1 MTSLL
6 RSPIALV
13 SGGILLSATLVGYL
27 AIPAEASLPIHWGVD
42 GTADAFW
49 PRDRALALAP
59 VAVAVLAALS
69 LAVARFAPQAELQA
83 GRHIAQ
89 VTLPGILA
97 LFAAIQAV
105 IVLIGLGIDLPM
117 TRVIAFSL
125 GLLSIVVGNVLPK
138 SQPNG
143 LAGIRLPWTLSDAAN
158 WRATHRLAGLLMV
171 CAGITLALLAL
182 AMSTGPALAAATI
195 AAMLLPVAIA
205 TLYSYR
211 LTRRN

>member
-1 MTSLL
+1 MTLLL

-13 SGGILLSATLVGYL
+13 AGGILFSATLVGYL
-27 AIPAEASLPIHWGVD
+27 AIPAEALLPIHWGVD

-59 VAVAVLAALS
+59 VAVAVLAAFS
-69 LAVARFAPQAELQA
+69 FAVGRFAPQAELQA
-83 GRHIAQ
+83 GRHIAE
-89 VTLPGILA
+89 VTLPAILA
-97 LFAAIQAV
+97 LFAAIQTV
-105 IVLIGLGIDLPM
+105 IVLIGLGVDLSM
-117 TRVIAFSL
+117 TRVIAFGL

-143 LAGIRLPWTLSDAAN
+143 LAGIRLPWTLADNAN

-182 AMSTGPALAAATI
+182 VMSTGPALAAATI
-195 AAMLLPVAIA
+195 AALLLPVAIA
-205 TLYSYR
+205 ALYSYHIA
-211 LTRRN
+211 RRS

>member
-1 MTSLL
+1 MTLLL

-13 SGGILLSATLVGYL
+13 AGGILFSATLVGYL
-27 AIPAEASLPIHWGVD
+27 AIPAEALLPIHWGVD

-59 VAVAVLAALS
+59 VAVAVLAAFS
-69 LAVARFAPQAELQA
+69 FAVGRIAPQAELQA
-83 GRHIAQ
+83 GRHIAE
-89 VTLPGILA
+89 VTLPAILA
-97 LFAAIQAV
+97 LFAAIQTV
-105 IVLIGLGIDLPM
+105 IVLIGLGVDLSM
-117 TRVIAFSL
+117 TRVIAFGL

-143 LAGIRLPWTLSDAAN
+143 LAGIRLPWTLADNAN

-182 AMSTGPALAAATI
+182 VMSTGPALAAATI
-195 AAMLLPVAIA
+195 AALLLPVAIA
-205 TLYSYR
+205 ALYSYHIA
-211 LTRRN
+211 RRS